1 MCVFTTDKLS
11 KNEVVS
17 IFGALFFDKG
27 LMFAMVANLP
37 LSTSSCKL
45 VNPLLMLRPTKS

>member
-1 MCVFTTDKLS
+1 MCVFKTDKLS
-11 KNEVVS
+11 KNEVS